1 MVPHHHFG
9 SRLAIR
15 PRNLPSSSSRLRRGY
30 DKAPRGAVNF
40 CRFLTLA
47 RSPACD
53 AVKIRCRRRRTFCSA
68 CRQSIDDQS
77 RSSSSGPFTTTEHE
91 PVTSAVSVDIVM
103 ASNLPF
109 GSGVVSQCCFTGSP
123 DPRQHPF
130 RSGIS
135 PYPASYVGQ
144 TDGGRPS
151 CPIFLLSFDH
161 RHSLLGSSFPRC
173 GIGLPHGRLTGCGYT
188 PGPHRDCHVAHGRDA
203 TGSDA
208 SYTPGRRCSPAN

>member
-15 PRNLPSSSSRLRRGY
+15 PGNLPSSSSRLRRGY
-30 DKAPRGAVNF
+30 DRAPRGAVNF

-77 RSSSSGPFTTTEHE
+77 RSSSSGPFATTKHE
-91 PVTSAVSVDIVM
+91 PVTSAASVDIVM

-130 RSGIS
+130 RSGYEPLS
-135 PYPASYVGQ
+135 GQLYESLQRRRWRSTLGFLPPFGCRHLLVG
-144 TDGGRPS
+144 
-151 CPIFLLSFDH
+151 SFCA
-161 RHSLLGSSFPRC
+161 R
-173 GIGLPHGRLTGCGYT
+173 
-188 PGPHRDCHVAHGRDA
+188 
-203 TGSDA
+203 
-208 SYTPGRRCSPAN
+208 